1 MLFPVSSNAQFGEH
15 AAHVVALKAVVT
27 QASSAIPV
35 VPLYGTLLL
44 KVMDEMGIG
53 EGCIEQIDRLFREK
67 LQALALDEESRVRV
81 DDWELSETVQD
92 EMKRRWALLSTET
105 LESLADLGKYR
116 EEFLKLFGFGLGG
129 VDYSADL
136 DPRTIG

>member
-1 MLFPVSSNAQFGEH
+1 
-15 AAHVVALKAVVT
+15 VT

-67 LQALALDEESRVRV
+67 LQAPVVLDDASRVRV
-81 DDWELSETVQD
+81 DDWELSDTVQD
-92 EMKRRWALLSTET
+92 EMKHRWNLLSTET